1 MSGGS
6 RGHEAIDAG
15 KALAHTA
22 IDLAEQCGDAETAL
36 DAFVTLGTAELR
48 CDPDSGRA
56 TLDRA
61 VELGKHQGNDEQIAR
76 ALNNIGGFAAARH
89 DHETANRYLRAA
101 LDHCIE
107 RDQDLWRINVLAILA
122 RSLLDQG
129 RWTEATEVAAQL
141 LEDPRDSPW
150 PHHEA
155 LLVLGLVRA
164 RRGDPGAHEA
174 IELAR
179 AVDLPSEEVDAL
191 VDLAAAA
198 AEVAWLDHDATE
210 VDASTRTVLDE
221 ALERGDDEALGRLA
235 YWRRQAGFD
244 DSAVRDGDG
253 PYALA
258 LAGSWSEAAAAWT
271 AFGCSYEAAVALG
284 QVDDEGDRRRAL
296 EELHRLGA
304 RPAATMVAR
313 RLREGGAS
321 VPRGPRATTRANE
334 AQLTAR
340 ELEVLRLVA
349 DGLRNADIASRLF
362 LSRRTVDHHVSS
374 ILRKL
379 EVRSRGEAA
388 AAAARLGLFE
398 DR

>member
-6 RGHEAIDAG
+6 RGHEAIDACR
-15 KALAHTA
+15 ALAQTA
-22 IDLAEQCGDAETAL
+22 IDLSERCGDAETAL
-36 DAFVTLGTAELR
+36 DALVTLGTAELR
-48 CDPDSGRA
+48 RDPDSGRA

-61 VELGKHQGNDEQIAR
+61 VELGRLQGNDEQVSR
-76 ALNNIGGFAAARH
+76 ALNNAGAYAAARH
-89 DHETANRYLRAA
+89 DFAAANRYLTDA
-101 LDHCIE
+101 LDYCIE
-107 RDQDLWRINVLAILA
+107 RDQDLWRINVLAIHA

-179 AVDLPSEEVDAL
+179 AVELPAEEVDAL

-210 VDASTRTVLDE
+210 VDASTRTVLAD
-221 ALERGDDEALGRLA
+221 ALGRGDDEAVSRLA
-235 YWRRQAGFD
+235 YWRRLAELD
-244 DSAVRDGDG
+244 DADARDADG
-253 PYALA
+253 PQALA
-258 LAGSWSEAAAAWT
+258 LAGNWSEAADAWD
-271 AFGCSYEAAVALG
+271 AFGCPYEAAFALG
-284 QVDDEGDRRRAL
+284 QVDDEDARRRAL

-321 VPRGPRATTRANE
+321 VPRGPRATTLANE
-334 AQLTAR
+334 AQLTTR
-340 ELEVLRLVA
+340 EMDVLRLVA
-349 DGLRNADIASRLF
+349 DGLRNADIADRLF
-362 LSRRTVDHHVSS
+362 VSRRTVDHHVSS

-379 EVRSRGEAA
+379 GVRSRGEAVA
-388 AAAARLGLFE
+388 AATRIGLLE